1 MISKLSPTLLLW
13 MAGLG
18 FLASSLTSCD
28 KEETPE
34 LLVPETY
41 TFENVDY
48 SGQITRL
55 DMLTQLTNYMK
66 TANGGAAVDAAVI
79 KAMFANSGN
88 PFGDAAL
95 DGSGKQLRDKCFELD
110 REYFEAWMD
119 AMEAVSSTGLP
130 AADGQAGIGTSGSS
144 SWVFDANGIEPV
156 QMIEKGLMGAVFYYQ
171 AMAVYLSD
179 ERMSA
184 DNETVTPGTGT
195 AMEHYWDEAFG
206 YTAMPVDFGAA
217 YDNSA
222 LRLWA
227 RYANG
232 RDPLLNCNEKLALAF
247 RTGRTAIGAKDY
259 ALRDEQIA
267 IITETWEEVCA
278 GTVVHYLNEAIVEIG
293 DDAARNHVLSEA
305 LAFARSL
312 KYNPNRRI
320 SLDQLAEFEALL
332 GENFYQVTLQD
343 LRDARSLMSGIYG
356 FESIEE
362 SL

>member
-1 MISKLSPTLLLW
+1 MFRHLSYPTLLLT
-13 MAGLG
+13 ASLA
-18 FLASSLTSCD
+18 FLASCEKT
-28 KEETPE
+28 ETPD
-34 LLVPETY
+34 LVVPDTY
-41 TFENVDY
+41 AFDNVDY
-48 SGQITRL
+48 SGQTTRL
-55 DMLTQLTNYMK
+55 EMLTQLTNYMK
-66 TANGGAAVDAAVI
+66 TANSGATVDAALL

-95 DGSGKQLRDKCFELD
+95 DGSGKQLKDKCFELD
-110 REYFEAWMD
+110 RAYFEDWMD
-119 AMEAVSSTGLP
+119 VMAAVSASALP
-130 AADGQAGIGTSGSS
+130 AEDGQAGIGSSGSS
-144 SWVFDANGIEPV
+144 SWVFDAQGVEPI
-156 QMIEKGLMGAVFYYQ
+156 QLIEKGLMGAVFYYQ

-195 AMEHYWDEAFG
+195 LMEHYWDEAFG
-206 YTAMPVDFGAA
+206 YTAMPVDFGSP

-222 LRLWA
+222 LRFWA

-232 RDPLLNCNEKLALAF
+232 RDPLLGCNEKLALAF
-247 RTGRTAIGAKDY
+247 RTGRAAISAKDY

-267 IITETWEEVCA
+267 IISETWEDVCA

-293 DDAARNHVLSEA
+293 DDAVRNHVLSEA

-320 SLDQLAEFEALL
+320 SLEQLAEFEALL
-332 GENFYQVTLQD
+332 GDNFYQAALQD
-343 LRDARSLMSGIYG
+343 LRDARSLISGIYG
-356 FESIEE
+356 FEAIEE

>member
-1 MISKLSPTLLLW
+1 MTRQLFPSLLLW
-13 MAGLG
+13 TAGLA
-18 FLASSLTSCD
+18 FLASCEKT
-28 KEETPE
+28 ETPD
-34 LLVPETY
+34 LLVPATY
-41 TFENVDY
+41 SFENVDY
-48 SGQITRL
+48 SGQTTRL

-66 TANGGAAVDAAVI
+66 TANGGAAVEADLL

-110 REYFEAWMD
+110 VSYFEDWMD
-119 AMEAVSSTGLP
+119 AMATASASGLT
-130 AADGQAGIGTSGSS
+130 ASDGQAGIGTSGSS
-144 SWVFDANGIEPV
+144 AWVFDANGFEPV

-195 AMEHYWDEAFG
+195 VMEHYFDEAFG
-206 YTAMPVDFGAA
+206 YTAMPVDFGSP
-217 YDNSA
+217 YDIA
-222 LRLWA
+222 LLRFWA

-232 RDPLLNCNEKLALAF
+232 RDALLGSNETLALAF
-247 RTGRTAIGAKDY
+247 RTGRAALSDKDY
-259 ALRDEQIA
+259 VLRDEQIQ
-267 IITETWEEVCA
+267 IISETWEDVCA

-293 DDAARNHVLSEA
+293 DDASRNHVLSEA

-320 SLDQLAEFEALL
+320 SLEQLAEFEALL
-332 GENFYQVTLQD
+332 GDNFYQVALQD
-343 LRDARSLMSGIYG
+343 LRDARSLISGIYG
-356 FESIEE
+356 FEAIEE